1 MLPAKNMCKSIGKNI
16 SKNLSSKYKQKLLDH
31 ATKTATDALKTA
43 SKRAIQNTAKA
54 TDDLMGKN
62 IADKIKK
69 PSRILLKNSS
79 ETVTNEAKNIGIDR

>member
-1 MLPAKNMCKSIGKNI
+1 MSPAKNMCISIGKNI

-31 ATKTATDALKTA
+31 ATKTAIDALKTA

-69 PSRILLKNSS
+69 LSRILLKNSS